1 MKARISTLARNKR
14 IKQMLDLRKE
24 YIKNINRHHIK
35 LMKGN
40 SKTGKDCW
48 TVSLIPIVDCYNC
61 EKCMV
66 DCYDINTDCRFPG
79 VLESRAINSAIHMV
93 DIERYFNEISD
104 LVKQLKVKEL
114 RYNVGGDFKYED
126 FIYVEKVAKDNPQC
140 EFLFFT
146 KSYDD
151 INKFIDENGNFSS
164 NVHPIIS
171 RWLGVECDN
180 KHNLPESHVL
190 YDDGRTTAPLFGSKY
205 CQGNCSNCFA
215 KVSEGCPTLKNGE
228 SVIFKAH

>member
-1 MKARISTLARNKR
+1 MKARISAEARQTRLQKMLAIRDEFLKDIDNTH
-14 IKQMLDLRKE
+14 L
-24 YIKNINRHHIK
+24 H

-61 EKCMV
+61 KECMV
-66 DCYDINTDCRFPG
+66 DCYDINTDCRFPA
-79 VLESRAINSAIHMV
+79 VLEDRARNSAIHMH
-93 DIERYFNEISD
+93 DRKRYFDEISE
-104 LVKQLKVKEL
+104 QIKVNKVREL
-114 RYNVGGDFKYED
+114 RINVGGDLEYLD
-126 FIYVEKVAKDNPQC
+126 FFEVARIAKDNTEC

-151 INKFIDENGNFSS
+151 INRFLSESAFPS

-171 RWLGVECDN
+171 RWLNVECEN
-180 KHNLPESHVL
+180 KFNLPESHVL
-190 YDDGRTTAPLFGSKY
+190 YDNGKTTAPMFGAKY

-215 KVSEGCPTLKNGE
+215 GKDEGCPTLKCGE
-228 SVIFKAH
+228 SVIFRAH